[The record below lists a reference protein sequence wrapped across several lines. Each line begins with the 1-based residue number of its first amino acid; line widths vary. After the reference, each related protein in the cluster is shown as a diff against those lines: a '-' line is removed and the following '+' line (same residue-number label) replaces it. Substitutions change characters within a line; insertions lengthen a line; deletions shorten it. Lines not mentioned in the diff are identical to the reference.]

1 MESFK
6 KRSLSLYPNPLD
18 AVNEKI
24 FVSEQRKHATP
35 VRAPQESA
43 LLTQGI
49 GEYTTGA
56 SKAPKVA
63 ALLGQTSEDLKKQIL
78 QRMKNDNLVAVAQQI
93 AADGNQRSSALN
105 DEKRHEWEEQR
116 QHTYLQKLQE
126 DRRTHNNLSLKDRL
140 IK

>member
-1 MESFK
+1 
-6 KRSLSLYPNPLD
+6 
-18 AVNEKI
+18 
-24 FVSEQRKHATP
+24 
-35 VRAPQESA
+35 
-43 LLTQGI
+43 LTQGI